1 MKKASRINTG
11 FTLIEVMIVV
21 AIIGI
26 LSAIA
31 IPMYGDYVTRSK
43 IQQATAG
50 LADARVKM
58 EQFFLDNRT
67 YVGGGGT
74 WKCGTPQPTARYFTF
89 TCTAGAP
96 PPDVYVITADG
107 VPAEGMK
114 GFAYTI
120 NESNAQGSTFTGL
133 SGWTNSATCWV
144 TKKGETC

>member
-1 MKKASRINTG
+1 MKKASRVNTG
-11 FTLIEVMIVV
+11 FSLIEVLIVV

-67 YVGGGGT
+67 YVGGAGL
-74 WKCGTPQPTARYFTF
+74 WACGTAQPTARYFTF
-89 TCTAGAP
+89 SCVSAANTYT
-96 PPDVYVITADG
+96 ITADG
-107 VPAEGMK
+107 VTTEGLS
-114 GFAYTI
+114 GFQYTI
-120 NESNAQGSTFTGL
+120 NQSNAQGSNFTGL
-133 SGWTNSATCWV
+133 PGWNNSNTCWV
-144 TKKGETC
+144 TKKGESC

>member
-1 MKKASRINTG
+1 
-11 FTLIEVMIVV
+11 V

-43 IQQATAG
+43 IQQATSG

-67 YVGGGGT
+67 YVGGAAP
-74 WKCGTPQPTARYFTF
+74 WACGTARPTARYFTF
-89 TCTAGAP
+89 SCVSTANT
-96 PPDVYVITADG
+96 YTITADG
-107 VPAEGMK
+107 VATEGMT
-114 GFAYTI
+114 GFGYTI
-120 NESNAQGSTFTGL
+120 NESNAQGSAFAGL
-133 SGWTNSATCWV
+133 SGWNNSATCWV

>member
-1 MKKASRINTG
+1 MNMANRVNSG
-11 FTLIEVMIVV
+11 FSLIEVLIVV

-50 LADARVKM
+50 LGDARVKM

-67 YVGGGGT
+67 YVGGAAP
-74 WKCGTPQPTARYFTF
+74 WACGTPQPTSRYFDF
-89 TCTAGAP
+89 SCVSTANTYT
-96 PPDVYVITADG
+96 VTASG
-107 VPAEGMK
+107 KAGEGMG

-120 NESNAQGSTFTGL
+120 DQSNTQTSTFTVT
-133 SGWTNSATCWV
+133 GWNNSATCWV